1 MQSGDDPQWPSRI
14 ASGLCTYFGQPILIA
29 THALHRPLRHRPLPT
44 CLLLAGLL
52 LWLQPTR
59 ELSAGLISVTYLALC
74 LHYFWPQRRNQDTAQ
89 TGELLI
95 AYASQGG
102 QAQLVAERSCAQLL
116 ASGMPTRCIALN
128 QLSSTQLATLDRLLL
143 VVSTYGDGEAPDN
156 AARFERALLSQPAL
170 PQLHFAILAL
180 GDSSYPQF
188 CAFGERL
195 QQRLQ
200 ALKAQPLFDLLCVD
214 RLDAG
219 TLRHWQQQLGHLSGN
234 SDFVD
239 WQPAHYRAWLLQR
252 RDCLNPA
259 SVGAPIFH
267 LSLSSMENVDW
278 RAGDI
283 AEIGPRHSPQRVID
297 CLQHL
302 GLELHTRLANGQL
315 LTDALSTLRL
325 PTTRPDKNALAQWLA
340 ELTPLPHRE
349 YSIASSNNSDRL
361 DLLVRLQHQ
370 ADGSPG
376 LGSGWLCQ
384 HAEVGSSIDLRI
396 RHNPGFHGP
405 DTTTPLILIGS
416 GSGLAGLRAH
426 LQERATEP
434 GTRNWLLF
442 GERNA
447 AQDALLIDELRA
459 WQHSGHLARLDLT
472 YSRDGNPQRYVQD
485 ALRDAA
491 STLQAWL
498 ADGAAIYLCGSLD
511 GIGRDVDTCLR
522 RLLGDEQLEQLSQ
535 SGRYRRD
542 LY

>member
-1 MQSGDDPQWPSRI
+1 MITAPR
-14 ASGLCTYFGQPILIA
+14 L
-29 THALHRPLRHRPLPT
+29 HALHHWPLPT

-52 LWLQPTR
+52 LWLQPAR
-59 ELSAGLISVTYLALC
+59 ELSAALISATYLALC
-74 LHYFWPQRRNQDTAQ
+74 LHYCWPQRRMAQ
-89 TGELLI
+89 TGELLV

-102 QAQLVAERSCAQLL
+102 KAQRLAERSCAQLL
-116 ASGMPTRCIALN
+116 ASGMPARCIALN
-128 QLSSTQLATLDRLLL
+128 QLSRSHLATLDRLLL

-156 AARFERALLSQPAL
+156 AARFERALLSQPVL

-188 CAFGERL
+188 CAFGQRL

-214 RLDAG
+214 NLDAG

-239 WQPAHYRAWLLQR
+239 WQPAHYRPWQLAQR
-252 RDCLNPA
+252 NCLNPG
-259 SVGAPIFH
+259 SIGAPIYQ
-267 LSLSSMENVDW
+267 LRLSSKEDVDW

-283 AEIGPRHSPQRVID
+283 VEVGPRHAPQRVID
-297 CLQHL
+297 CLQQL
-302 GLELHTRLANGQL
+302 GLEPHTRLANDQL
-315 LTDALSTLRL
+315 LSDALSTRHL
-325 PTTRPDKNALAQWLA
+325 PTTRPEKNAIEQWLA

-349 YSIASSNNSDRL
+349 YSIASSHGSGQL
-361 DLLVRLQHQ
+361 DLLVRLQYQ
-370 ADGSPG
+370 ADGSTG

-384 HAEVGSSIDLRI
+384 HAEVGSQIDLRI
-396 RHNPGFHGP
+396 RRNPGFHGP
-405 DTTTPLILIGS
+405 DAATPLILIGS

-426 LQERATEP
+426 LQERAAVP
-434 GTRNWLLF
+434 HTRNWLVF

-447 AQDALLIDELRA
+447 AHDALLIDELRG
-459 WQHSGHLARLDLT
+459 WHHSGHLERLDLT

-491 STLQAWL
+491 STLHAWL
-498 ADGAAIYLCGSLD
+498 ADGATIYLCGSLE
-511 GIGRDVDTCLR
+511 GMGRDVDACLR
-522 RLLGDEQLEQLSQ
+522 QLLGDEQLEQLSQ

>member
-1 MQSGDDPQWPSRI
+1 MITTPR
-14 ASGLCTYFGQPILIA
+14 L
-29 THALHRPLRHRPLPT
+29 HALLHWPLPT

-52 LWLQPTR
+52 LWLQPAR

-74 LHYFWPQRRNQDTAQ
+74 LHYCWPQRRQAQ
-89 TGELLI
+89 TGELLV

-102 QAQLVAERSCAQLL
+102 KAQRLAERSCAQLL
-116 ASGMPTRCIALN
+116 ASGMPARCIALN
-128 QLSSTQLATLDRLLL
+128 QLSSTQLKNLERLLL

-156 AARFERALLSQPAL
+156 AARFERMLLSQQAL

-188 CAFGERL
+188 CAFGQRL
-195 QQRLQ
+195 QQRLH
-200 ALKAQPLFDLLCVD
+200 ALKAQPLFDLLSVD
-214 RLDAG
+214 CLDAG

-239 WQPAHYRAWLLQR
+239 WQPAHYHPWRLDR
-252 RDCLNPA
+252 RNCLNP
-259 SVGAPIFH
+259 SSIGAPIFH
-267 LSLSSMENVDW
+267 LSLSSTEAVDR

-283 AEIGPRHSPQRVID
+283 AEIGPRHAPQRVID
-297 CLQHL
+297 CLQQL
-302 GLELHTRLANGQL
+302 GLEPRTRLANGQL
-315 LTDALSTLRL
+315 LSDALSKLHL
-325 PTTRPDKNALAQWLA
+325 PTTSPDKNGIEQWLA

-349 YSIASSNNSDRL
+349 YSIASSYGSSL
-361 DLLVRLQHQ
+361 DLLVRLQYQ

-376 LGSGWLCQ
+376 LGSGWLCE
-384 HAEVGSSIDLRI
+384 HAEVGGTLDLRI
-396 RHNPGFHGP
+396 RRNPGFHGQ
-405 DTTTPLILIGS
+405 DAATPMILIGS

-426 LQERATEP
+426 LQERATNP
-434 GTRNWLLF
+434 HSRNWLLF

-447 AQDALLIDELRA
+447 AHDALLVDELRA

-472 YSRDGNPQRYVQD
+472 YSRDGNPQRYAQD

-491 STLQAWL
+491 PTLHTWL
-498 ADGAAIYLCGSLD
+498 ADGAAIYLCGSLE
-511 GIGRDVDTCLR
+511 GMGRDVDTCLR
-522 RLLGDEQLEQLSQ
+522 QLLGDEQLEQLSQ

>member
-1 MQSGDDPQWPSRI
+1 MITPSR
-14 ASGLCTYFGQPILIA
+14 L
-29 THALHRPLRHRPLPT
+29 HALRHWPLPT

-52 LWLQPTR
+52 FWLQPAR
-59 ELSAGLISVTYLALC
+59 ELSAALISATYLALC
-74 LHYFWPQRRNQDTAQ
+74 LHYCWPQRRIPSGQA
-89 TGELLI
+89 GELLI

-102 QAQLVAERSCAQLL
+102 QAQHLAERSCAQLRD
-116 ASGMPTRCIALN
+116 SGTPARCIALN
-128 QLSSTQLATLDRLLL
+128 QVDSTQLATLERLLL

-156 AARFERALLSQPAL
+156 AARFERALHVQQPL
-170 PQLHFAILAL
+170 PQLRFAILAL

-188 CAFGERL
+188 CAFGQRL

-214 RLDAG
+214 NLDAG

-239 WQPAHYRAWLLQR
+239 WQPAHYRPWQLTQR
-252 RDCLNPA
+252 RCLNPG
-259 SVGAPIFH
+259 SIGAPIFQ
-267 LSLSSMENVDW
+267 LRLSSREDVDW

-283 AEIGPRHSPQRVID
+283 VEVGPRHAPQRVSA

-302 GLELHTRLANGQL
+302 GLDPQQRLADGQL
-315 LTDALSTLRL
+315 LSDALSQRHL
-325 PTTRPDKNALAQWLA
+325 PTSRPDERDIAQWLA

-349 YSIASSNNSDRL
+349 YSIASCRSSGNL

-384 HAEVGSSIDLRI
+384 HADVGSQIDLRI
-396 RHNPGFHGP
+396 RRNPGFQGP
-405 DTTTPLILIGS
+405 DATTPLILIGS

-426 LQERATEP
+426 LQERATNP
-434 GTRNWLLF
+434 GSRNWLLF
-442 GERNA
+442 GERHA
-447 AQDALLIDELRA
+447 AHDALLIDELRA
-459 WQHSGHLARLDLT
+459 WQHSGHLERLDLT

-485 ALRDAA
+485 ALRESA
-491 STLQAWL
+491 STLRAWL

-511 GIGRDVDTCLR
+511 GMGRDVDACLR
-522 RLLGDEQLEQLSQ
+522 QLLGDEQLEQLSQ
-535 SGRYRRD
+535 NGRYRRD

>member
-1 MQSGDDPQWPSRI
+1 MSAFP
-14 ASGLCTYFGQPILIA
+14 
-29 THALHRPLRHRPLPT
+29 ALRRHLRHWPLPT

-52 LWLQPTR
+52 LWLQPAR
-59 ELSAGLISVTYLALC
+59 ELSAALISATYLALC
-74 LHYFWPQRRNQDTAQ
+74 LHYCWPQRRNQHAAQ

-102 QAQLVAERSCAQLL
+102 QAQLLAERSCAQLL
-116 ASGMPTRCIALN
+116 ASGMPARCIALN
-128 QLSSTQLATLDRLLL
+128 QLSSTQLASLERLLL

-156 AARFERALLSQPAL
+156 AARFERALQSLPAL

-188 CAFGERL
+188 CAFGQRL

-214 RLDAG
+214 NLDAG

-239 WQPAHYRAWLLQR
+239 WQPAHYHPWRLER
-252 RDCLNPA
+252 RSCLNPG
-259 SVGAPIFH
+259 SVGAPIVQ
-267 LSLSSMENVDW
+267 LSLSSTAAVDW

-283 AEIGPRHSPQRVID
+283 AEIGPRHAPQRVSD
-297 CLQHL
+297 CLQQL
-302 GLELHTRLANGQL
+302 GLEPHTRLANGQL
-315 LTDALSTLRL
+315 LSDTLSTLHL
-325 PTTRPDKNALAQWLA
+325 PTSRPDKNAIEQWLA

-349 YSIASSNNSDRL
+349 YSIASSHGSGQL
-361 DLLVRLQHQ
+361 DLLVRLQYQ

-384 HAEVGSSIDLRI
+384 HAEVGATLDLRI
-396 RHNPGFHGP
+396 RRNPGFHGP
-405 DTTTPLILIGS
+405 DAATPLILIGS
-416 GSGLAGLRAH
+416 GSGIARLRAH
-426 LQERATEP
+426 LQERAAAP

-447 AQDALLIDELRA
+447 AHDALLSDELHA

-472 YSRDGNPQRYVQD
+472 YSRDGHPQRYVQD

-491 STLQAWL
+491 STLHAWL
-498 ADGAAIYLCGSLD
+498 AEGAAIYLCGSLE
-511 GIGRDVDTCLR
+511 GMGRDVDACLR
-522 RLLGDEQLEQLSQ
+522 QLLGDEQLEQLSQ

>member
-1 MQSGDDPQWPSRI
+1 MITAPR
-14 ASGLCTYFGQPILIA
+14 L
-29 THALHRPLRHRPLPT
+29 HALCHWPLPT

-52 LWLQPTR
+52 FWLQPAR
-59 ELSAGLISVTYLALC
+59 ELSAGLISATYLALC
-74 LHYFWPQRRNQDTAQ
+74 LHYCWPQRRIPSGQ

-102 QAQLVAERSCAQLL
+102 QALALAERSCAQLRD
-116 ASGMPTRCIALN
+116 SGMPARCIALN
-128 QLSSTQLATLDRLLL
+128 QLGDAQLASLERLLL

-156 AARFERALLSQPAL
+156 AARFECSLLEQASL

-188 CAFGERL
+188 CAFGQRL
-195 QQRLQ
+195 QLRLQ

-214 RLDAG
+214 NLDAG

-239 WQPAHYRAWLLQR
+239 WQPAHYRPWQLEQR
-252 RDCLNPA
+252 LCLNPG
-259 SVGAPIFH
+259 SIGAPIFQ
-267 LSLSSMENVDW
+267 LRLSSQEDVTW

-283 AEIGPRHSPQRVID
+283 VEVGPRHAPQRINA
-297 CLQHL
+297 CLQQL
-302 GLELHTRLANGQL
+302 GLDPQQHLPDGQL
-315 LTDALSTLRL
+315 LRDALSQRHL
-325 PTTRPDKNALAQWLA
+325 PTTRPDQQSMAQWLA

-349 YSIASSNNSDRL
+349 YSIASCRSSGNL

-384 HAEVGSSIDLRI
+384 HAEIGRQIDLRI
-396 RHNPGFHGP
+396 RRNPGFQGP
-405 DTTTPLILIGS
+405 DATTPLILIGS

-426 LQERATEP
+426 LQERAANP
-434 GTRNWLLF
+434 HSRNWLLF
-442 GERNA
+442 GERQA
-447 AQDALLIDELRA
+447 AHDALLIDELRA
-459 WQHSGHLARLDLT
+459 WQHSGHLERLDLT
-472 YSRDGNPQRYVQD
+472 YSRDGHPQRYVQD
-485 ALRDAA
+485 ALCDAA
-491 STLQAWL
+491 STLHAWL
-498 ADGAAIYLCGSLD
+498 ADGAALYLCGSLD
-511 GIGRDVDTCLR
+511 GMGRDVDTCLR
-522 RLLGDEQLEQLSQ
+522 QLLGDEQVDQLSQ

>member
-1 MQSGDDPQWPSRI
+1 MSAFP
-14 ASGLCTYFGQPILIA
+14 
-29 THALHRPLRHRPLPT
+29 ALRRLLHHWPLPT

-52 LWLQPTR
+52 LGLQPAR
-59 ELSAGLISVTYLALC
+59 ELSAALISATYLALC
-74 LHYFWPQRRNQDTAQ
+74 LHYCWPQRRKAQ
-89 TGELLI
+89 AGELLI

-102 QAQLVAERSCAQLL
+102 KAQRLAERSCAQLL
-116 ASGMPTRCIALN
+116 ASGMPARCITLN
-128 QLSSTQLATLDRLLL
+128 QLGSAQLATLDRLLL

-156 AARFERALLSQPAL
+156 GARFERALLSLPAL

-188 CAFGERL
+188 CAFGQRL

-200 ALKAQPLFDLLCVD
+200 ALKAQPLFDLLSVD

-239 WQPAHYRAWLLQR
+239 WQPAHYHPWRLER
-252 RDCLNPA
+252 RSCLNPG
-259 SVGAPIFH
+259 SIGAPIFQ
-267 LSLSSMENVDW
+267 LSLSSTEAVDW

-283 AEIGPRHSPQRVID
+283 AEIGPRHAPQRVLD
-297 CLQHL
+297 CLQQL

-315 LTDALSTLRL
+315 LSDALSTLHL
-325 PTTRPDKNALAQWLA
+325 PTTRPDKNAIEQWLA

-349 YSIASSNNSDRL
+349 YSIASSHGSGTL
-361 DLLVRLQHQ
+361 DLLVRLQSQ

-384 HAEVGSSIDLRI
+384 HAAVGGTLDLRI
-396 RHNPGFHGP
+396 RRNPGFHGP
-405 DTTTPLILIGS
+405 DTATPLILIGS

-426 LQERATEP
+426 LQERAGGP
-434 GTRNWLLF
+434 HSRNWLLF
-442 GERNA
+442 GERHA
-447 AQDALLIDELRA
+447 THDALLIDELRA
-459 WQHSGHLARLDLT
+459 WQHNGHLERLDLT

-485 ALRDAA
+485 ALRGAA
-491 STLQAWL
+491 ITLHAWL
-498 ADGAAIYLCGSLD
+498 ADGAAIYLCGSLE
-511 GIGRDVDTCLR
+511 GMGRDVDSCLR
-522 RLLGDEQLEQLSQ
+522 QLLGDEQLARLSQ

>member
-1 MQSGDDPQWPSRI
+1 MISAPR
-14 ASGLCTYFGQPILIA
+14 L
-29 THALHRPLRHRPLPT
+29 HALRHWPLPT

-52 LWLQPTR
+52 LWLQPAR

-74 LHYFWPQRRNQDTAQ
+74 LHYCWPQRRKAQ
-89 TGELLI
+89 SGELLV

-102 QAQLVAERSCAQLL
+102 TALRLAERSCAQLL
-116 ASGMPTRCIALN
+116 ASGIPARCIALN
-128 QLSSTQLATLDRLLL
+128 QLGSAQLATLERLLL

-156 AARFERALLSQPAL
+156 GARFERALQNLPAL
-170 PQLHFAILAL
+170 PQLRFAILAL
-180 GDSSYPQF
+180 GDSGYPQF
-188 CAFGERL
+188 CAFGQRL

-200 ALKAQPLFDLLCVD
+200 ALKAQPLFDLLSVD
-214 RLDAG
+214 CLDAG

-239 WQPAHYRAWLLQR
+239 WQPAHYHHWRLEQR
-252 RDCLNPA
+252 NCLNPG
-259 SVGAPIFH
+259 SVGAPIFQ
-267 LSLSSMENVDW
+267 LSLSSTTTVDW

-283 AEIGPRHSPQRVID
+283 AEIGPRHAPQRVID
-297 CLQHL
+297 CLLQL
-302 GLELHTRLANGQL
+302 GLEPHRRLANGQL
-315 LTDALSTLRL
+315 LSDALSTLHL
-325 PTTRPDKNALAQWLA
+325 PTTSPDKNGIEQWLT

-349 YSIASSNNSDRL
+349 YSIASSYGGSL

-384 HAEVGSSIDLRI
+384 HAAVGGTLDLRI
-396 RHNPGFHGP
+396 RRNPGFHGP
-405 DTTTPLILIGS
+405 DATTPLILIGS

-426 LQERATEP
+426 LQERAADP
-434 GTRNWLLF
+434 HSRNWLLF
-442 GERNA
+442 GERHA
-447 AQDALLIDELRA
+447 AHDALLLDELRA
-459 WQHSGHLARLDLT
+459 WQHSGHLERLDLT

-491 STLQAWL
+491 PTLHTWL
-498 ADGAAIYLCGSLD
+498 ADGAAIYLCGSLE
-511 GIGRDVDTCLR
+511 GMGRDVDACLR
-522 RLLGDEQLEQLSQ
+522 QLLGDEQLAQLSQ